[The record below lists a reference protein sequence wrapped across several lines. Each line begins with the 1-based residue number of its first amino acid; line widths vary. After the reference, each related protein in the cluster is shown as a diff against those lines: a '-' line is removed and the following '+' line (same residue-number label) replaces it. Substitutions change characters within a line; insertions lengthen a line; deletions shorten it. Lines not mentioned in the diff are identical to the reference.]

1 MKVRKN
7 MRKIGFVI
15 VNYNDAKTTIR
26 LLNQLK
32 EFKNIDKIIVVDN
45 NSTDDSYTQL
55 KKQEKGNIS
64 IIKTNENKGYAS
76 GMNTGAKYLIEK
88 IGKCNIIFSNSDI
101 IIKNAKDLNTLSS
114 NINSEIAVASPV
126 IEEHGTLNRG
136 WKKTTAFTESLLNL
150 PYISRYFKKKKLYY
164 KEEHYQKDKS
174 YVDVVSGC
182 FFMVDSEALEQVD
195 YFDENTFLYYEEL
208 IFAKKLEKAGKKLI
222 VDNRVKVIHDHSVTI
237 DKNIK
242 RINKYKILKA
252 SQRYYVK
259 NYLKG
264 NLLEMALLYITNK
277 LSLFILY
284 IRCLGRR

>member
-32 EFKNIDKIIVVDN
+32 QFKNIDKIIVVDN

-126 IEEHGTLNRG
+126 IEEHGNLNRG

-164 KEEHYQKDKS
+164 KNEHYQKDKS

>member
-1 MKVRKN
+1 

-32 EFKNIDKIIVVDN
+32 QFKNIDKIIVVDN

-126 IEEHGTLNRG
+126 IEEHGNLNRG

-164 KEEHYQKDKS
+164 KNEHYQKDKS